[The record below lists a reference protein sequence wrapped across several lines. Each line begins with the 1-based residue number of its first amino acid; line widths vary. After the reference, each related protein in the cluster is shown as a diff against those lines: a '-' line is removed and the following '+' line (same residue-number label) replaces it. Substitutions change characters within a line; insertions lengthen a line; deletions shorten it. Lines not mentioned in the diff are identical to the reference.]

1 MSHPGPFL
9 HSWVGPFAGA
19 EINSWFSRARNKA
32 RWMGRTR
39 KLKSSPLSPS
49 LSLSSPFKFEFMWA
63 QEGRE
68 APCRLE
74 GRLPACPYFSSGRP
88 RSLVFVVWCFLLL
101 LLLLPSLEF
110 LCYEKGETMTHNLK
124 KGGMGSKNGEGENGP
139 PPVSPIS
146 RKEFFLLFGLSGG
159 GGGRLLFP
167 RLPTHTNHQSSRRRR
182 KGKDGGRGKNP
193 VPLESAERKV
203 LKPLYARCSS
213 GEW

>member
-1 MSHPGPFL
+1 
-9 HSWVGPFAGA
+9 
-19 EINSWFSRARNKA
+19 
-32 RWMGRTR
+32 MGRTR
-39 KLKSSPLSPS
+39 KLKSSPLP

-63 QEGRE
+63 EEGRE
-68 APCRLE
+68 ASACLAVEIYIVRE
-74 GRLPACPYFSSGRP
+74 GRPPAHISLWAAQGR
-88 RSLVFVVWCFLLL
+88 SYLLCVCFLLL

-110 LCYEKGETMTHNLK
+110 LCFEKGETMTHNFKKRRNGLK
-124 KGGMGSKNGEGENGP
+124 KRRRGNGP

-182 KGKDGGRGKNP
+182 RKRKDGGRGKNP